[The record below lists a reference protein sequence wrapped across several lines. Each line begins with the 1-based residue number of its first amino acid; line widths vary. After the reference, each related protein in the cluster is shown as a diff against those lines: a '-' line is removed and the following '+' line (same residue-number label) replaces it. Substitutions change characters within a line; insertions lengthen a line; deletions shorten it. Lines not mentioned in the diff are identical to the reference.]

1 MSKNNP
7 STLQDLV
14 DLLKEKQDLE
24 TQLGRVDAKIAA
36 AIAGKKVAA
45 IKAVK
50 GKRGPKPKAAPAKAV
65 AAKKSGKRGKL
76 KESILALLEKA
87 GAAGVSAKDVSKK
100 LGIPNQHVH
109 VWFGTTGKKI
119 QGLIKPSKGVW
130 ALKSK

>member
-1 MSKNNP
+1 MSKLNP

-14 DLLKEKQDLE
+14 DLLKEKQALE

-45 IKAVK
+45 VKVVK

-65 AAKKSGKRGKL
+65 AKKSGKRGKL